1 MSELY
6 MQKGQPGFI
15 KETIRRS
22 KEPALSEV
30 EGISRLTGLSR
41 KPWRITT
48 HYLRAGSSQPS
59 NSFII
64 TFSPFYSGVNKKM
77 IRFLQTSGQAT
88 KIILGGI
95 LLIICASMVIT
106 FIPGGLTGEVFGGG
120 QPGRGIIAKVSGNDI
135 TAEEVRQAARQM
147 AQQDA
152 QRYGEAASKL
162 LPFLMQQ
169 ETSRAAEQLIT
180 RQALLTEGNRMGF
193 RATPEE
199 VKDDLQHGRYAATFF
214 PGGNFIGQQEYEN
227 MLAGANLTPAKFE
240 ESVGQDI
247 VLSKM
252 QAFIAGSATVSD
264 AEVRDQF
271 IKENS
276 KVKFDYAVLKQD
288 DIKKGLH
295 PTDEELKA
303 YYDSHKAS
311 YTNSIPEKRKIK
323 YAVIDTAKSE
333 AGVQVTQDDLRT
345 YYDQH
350 RDQYKTLEQVKV
362 SHILIKTPAPGPDNK
377 VDDKAVAEA
386 QKRAEDLLKQV
397 KGGANFEDLAKKYSE
412 DPGSAKQ
419 GGSLGWIGKGQT
431 VPEFEKAAFSLPK
444 GQISDL
450 VKSSFGFHIIRVD
463 DKQEAHTKSLD
474 EVKAEIEPILKRQL
488 ADQAAQKKAGELL
501 KQARAQGLDAAA
513 SAAGVPEITSDFFS
527 RRDVL
532 PGLGPA
538 SQLMDTVFG
547 VQENAYDVGSA
558 ASGLVVFQLVGIKPP
573 ATPTFEEIRAR
584 VEQEFKNERSGTL
597 LAQKIQ
603 ELSDRAKAEH
613 DLKRAAKELGAE
625 LKTSDYVLPD
635 GQVPDVGSMS
645 GQASVAFTM
654 KPGEIS
660 GPINSGG
667 SSVVIAIIDSQKP
680 SDADFAA
687 KRDQIRDQLLA
698 GKQQELFGLFVSSL
712 RDQMEKS
719 GKIKI
724 NQEEMKLLTRPTS
737 EQGM

>member
-1 MSELY
+1 
-6 MQKGQPGFI
+6 
-15 KETIRRS
+15 
-22 KEPALSEV
+22 
-30 EGISRLTGLSR
+30 
-41 KPWRITT
+41 
-48 HYLRAGSSQPS
+48 
-59 NSFII
+59 
-64 TFSPFYSGVNKKM
+64 M
-77 IRFLQTSGQAT
+77 IRFLQTSGQTT

-120 QPGRGIIAKVSGNDI
+120 QPGAGIVAKVAGSDI

-147 AQQDA
+147 AQQEA
-152 QRYGEAASKL
+152 QRYGEAAQKL
-162 LPFLMQQ
+162 LPFLIQQ

-180 RQALLTEGNRMGF
+180 RQALLAEGSRMGF

-199 VKDDLQHGRYAATFF
+199 VKDDLQHGRYAAMFF
-214 PGGNFIGQQEYEN
+214 PGGNFIGEQEYEN
-227 MLAGANLTPAKFE
+227 MLAGADLTPAKFE
-240 ESVGQDI
+240 ENVGQDI

-264 AEVRDQF
+264 AEVREQF

-276 KVKFDYAVLKQD
+276 KVKFDYAILKQD

-295 PTDEELKA
+295 PTEEELKA

-323 YAVIDTAKSE
+323 YAVVDTAKLE
-333 AGVQVTQDDLRT
+333 ASVQVTQDDLRT

-350 RDQYKTLEQVKV
+350 RDQYKTPEQVKV

-397 KGGANFEDLAKKYSE
+397 KSGANFEDLAKKYSE

-474 EVKAEIEPILKRQL
+474 EVKAEIEPILKHQL
-488 ADQAAQKKAGELL
+488 ADQLAQKKAGELL
-501 KQARAQGLDAAA
+501 KQARALGLDAAA
-513 SAAGVPEITSDFFS
+513 ATAGVPAITSDFFS

-547 VQENAYDVGSA
+547 AQENSYDVGSA
-558 ASGLVVFQLVGIKPP
+558 STGLVVFQLVGIKPP
-573 ATPTFEEIRAR
+573 STPTFEEIRAR
-584 VEQEFKNERSGTL
+584 VEQEFKNERSSAL

-625 LKTSDYVLPD
+625 VKTSDYVLPD
-635 GQVPDVGSMS
+635 GQVPDVGSMA

-654 KPGEIS
+654 KPSEIS

-667 SSVVIAIIDSQKP
+667 TAVVIAVLDNQKP

-698 GKQQELFGLFVSSL
+698 GKQQELFGLFISSL
-712 RDQMEKS
+712 RDQMQKA

-724 NQEEMKLLTRPTS
+724 NQEEMKLLTRPAS